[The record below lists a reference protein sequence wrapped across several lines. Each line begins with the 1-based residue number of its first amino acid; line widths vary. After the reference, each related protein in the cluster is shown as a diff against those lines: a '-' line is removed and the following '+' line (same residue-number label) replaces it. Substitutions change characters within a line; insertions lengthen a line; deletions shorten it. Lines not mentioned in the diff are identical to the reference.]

1 MPSLFHSLC
10 PQEVVVAPV
19 RDFNAWEFQS
29 LYKPVELTH
38 KVQPE
43 IQIKLA
49 ASALCQFF
57 LLIQTFILNLVT
69 LFIWH
74 KVRFHNKVAEEKQ
87 EIYSFMV
94 NQLTSR
100 PENNGN
106 FHAFNLT
113 AVMTNDHRPTDLL
126 PTFNGV
132 EII

>member
-1 MPSLFHSLC
+1 M
-10 PQEVVVAPV
+10 
-19 RDFNAWEFQS
+19 
-29 LYKPVELTH
+29 
-38 KVQPE
+38 
-43 IQIKLA
+43 LA

>member
-1 MPSLFHSLC
+1 M
-10 PQEVVVAPV
+10 
-19 RDFNAWEFQS
+19 
-29 LYKPVELTH
+29 
-38 KVQPE
+38 
-43 IQIKLA
+43 
-49 ASALCQFF
+49 
-57 LLIQTFILNLVT
+57 T

-126 PTFNGV
+126 PPPLMVLKSSENCNRAKGDKYAWNSFHDEIFYVSGFFDRCQNLIFWSVNCEFFTFFILV
-132 EII
+132 LLVFQLFV